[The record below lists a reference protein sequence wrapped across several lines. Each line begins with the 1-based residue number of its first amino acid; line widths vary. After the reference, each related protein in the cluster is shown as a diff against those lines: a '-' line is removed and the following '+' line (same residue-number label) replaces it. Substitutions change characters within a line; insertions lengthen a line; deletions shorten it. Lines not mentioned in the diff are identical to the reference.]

1 MKNYYRVILG
11 KGSMHAA
18 DRIANN
24 EISALEQKREKT
36 RLLKQGMMQELL
48 TGMVRLV

>member
-1 MKNYYRVILG
+1 MKNYYRVILD

-24 EISALEQKREKT
+24 DIGAREQKREKT
-36 RLLKQGMMQELL
+36 RLLEQRMMQELL
-48 TGMVRLV
+48 TGRIRLV